1 MDATTVALVISM
13 VACLSN
19 LLGFVLSRDRRNEE
33 DAIWRGEVNGKLDVV
48 CGIKTDVDRLQ
59 EECRRTQKHIAVV
72 EASAQNAHH
81 RIDELAREVH
91 LGAGRTERS
100 EKQ

>member
-1 MDATTVALVISM
+1 MDTATTALAVSM
-13 VACLSN
+13 VTCLTN
-19 LLGFVLSRDRRNEE
+19 LLGFVLSRDRRTEE

-72 EASAQNAHH
+72 EASAQSAHH
-81 RIDELAREVH
+81 RIDELARELH
-91 LGAGRTERS
+91 MGTGRTERS
-100 EKQ
+100 DAQ